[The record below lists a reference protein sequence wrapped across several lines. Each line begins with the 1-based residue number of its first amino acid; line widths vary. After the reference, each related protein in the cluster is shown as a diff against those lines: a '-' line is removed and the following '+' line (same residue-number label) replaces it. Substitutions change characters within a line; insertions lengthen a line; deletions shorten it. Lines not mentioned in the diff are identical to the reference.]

1 MLFATLLVI
10 YLVPKPIPLTV
21 AGDVLTLCLEGI
33 NEKRDLNKLLSARS
47 LNVSRILRNELLDL
61 QSQTEGKTALPEV
74 LASRTFALDIL
85 SDLGV
90 PDIRPICA
98 FLRELDVEDHWRTL
112 VALGGSLEKSTH
124 GRLLSGLKDEEVAV
138 FRPILKQ
145 GLAQFETDGTF
156 LIFLIDHCH
165 PSKGDVN
172 SSSSFY

>member
-1 MLFATLLVI
+1 MLFATLLVV
-10 YLVPKPIPLTV
+10 YLVPKPIPSTV
-21 AGDVLTLCLEGI
+21 AGDVLTLCLEGL
-33 NEKRDLNKLLSARS
+33 NEKRDLNKLLLARS
-47 LNVSRILRNELLDL
+47 LNVSKILRNELLEL
-61 QSQTEGKTALPEV
+61 RSQTERRTVLPEV

-98 FLRELDVEDHWRTL
+98 FLRELDVEDQWRSL

-124 GRLLSGLKDEEVAV
+124 GKLLNGLKDEEVAV

-156 LIFLIDHCH
+156 PVFFIDHCH

-172 SSSSFY
+172 STSSFH